1 MTSRKNVFDIISH
14 ERDHQNNTANR
25 VIGKET
31 FPLFDWLNFID
42 AHLLQARRA
51 ESVLEATEEIR
62 NLAACAVAAL
72 EEYGARVRTPEL
84 DSQMTLNEL
93 MNPESLPNISYTAPT
108 SMPTRW
114 SKAQSR
120 DKKGSADRRAEKKRL
135 KDDDDDDLYGIGNL
149 NSGDGDDDDDDDDAD
164 ASS

>member
-25 VIGKET
+25 VVGKET

-84 DSQMTLNEL
+84 DGVDESHMTLSEL
-93 MNPESLPNISYTAPT
+93 MNPRPLTNISYTA
-108 SMPTRW
+108 
-114 SKAQSR
+114 QSR
-120 DKKGSADRRAEKKRL
+120 GKKGPADRRAEKKRL
-135 KDDDDDDLYGIGNL
+135 KDDEDDDEDDLYGIGKF

>member
-25 VIGKET
+25 VVGKET

-84 DSQMTLNEL
+84 DGVDESQMTLSEL
-93 MNPESLPNISYTAPT
+93 MNPRPLTNISYTAPT
-108 SMPTRW
+108 
-114 SKAQSR
+114 AQSR
-120 DKKGSADRRAEKKRL
+120 GKKGPADRRAEKKRL
-135 KDDDDDDLYGIGNL
+135 KDDEDDDEDDLYGIGKF
-149 NSGDGDDDDDDDDAD
+149 NSGDGDDDDDDDAD